1 MKKRTLVV
9 VCMVIA
15 CLIIIVGAK
24 DKTDNE
30 VNTTTSP
37 DPTGTYADVTNSPVP
52 TPSPTPRPPLDGGLQ
67 EGVATELKL
76 YNGDFNSDDKLYVS
90 DTTCALQFSVTTK
103 FDKIT
108 FEPAGGSNSSTILV
122 SLYVWH
128 YSYENTLKATPIAS
142 ATVQRPDDRS
152 AWFVFD
158 LSQIMDNL
166 PGQDEY
172 LLVLS
177 NGTAR
182 LSLSRNYNAATN
194 VRLFIDGYAEVGS
207 LACSV
212 HLVNTPKVF
221 SFNLEDT
228 HVSFKK
234 AVPESS
240 ISTSTTISSL
250 NVQPDTWAAVDGLGR
265 TLSSNNEVGSTKQK
279 FVGMFYWLWHEE
291 FSGLNTPKNLT
302 EIMKQYPNAKN
313 DVNSPA
319 WDLKANDHDYYFW
332 DQPLF
337 GYYSSADKYVIR
349 KHAELMADAGVDVIL
364 FDCTNGNLTWTSAYH
379 EVFEVFKQAR
389 EEGVNTPQIAFV
401 LNFTT
406 SEDTRTMLKSIYADI
421 YKNDKYQDL
430 WFYWD
435 NKPLILAYADSLN
448 TIDYEIE
455 AEIAQFFTYRQPQ
468 PVYNYNGDASNGLWG
483 WLSIYPQTKY
493 LDSQGNVEQMTVG
506 VAQNWGPKGITAMN
520 GVNVFGRSHTVNPN
534 YSYSYN
540 YGGKTIVANKSIANS
555 MYYGL
560 NFQEQWDYA
569 IASNPEFIYVTG
581 WNEWVAGRQDV
592 WPEEPGYDSVINA
605 FPDQFSDEYS
615 RDIEPSSG
623 ELKDYYYYQLVE
635 NIRRFKG
642 VSPKTT
648 VTSTAKATINVKGS
662 ISQWDNSG
670 VLFTHYL
677 NSTYDRNA
685 KGYVGT
691 TYNNSSMRNDI
702 VKSKVAYDGDN
713 IYIMVECAENLT
725 SSTDSSWMRLFLDTD
740 ITGTS
745 KNWEGFEFVINRKS
759 PTSNICYLE
768 KSTGGWNWTVVG
780 ELNYSVIGKYLQ
792 ISIPRN
798 LIGKSG
804 TGTPSFNFKWS
815 DNMQEDGNILDFYS
829 NGDVAP
835 GGRFTFVFN

>member
-15 CLIIIVGAK
+15 CLIIIIGTK
-24 DKTDNE
+24 DTNKEETE
-30 VNTTTSP
+30 ATSSP
-37 DPTGTYADVTNSPVP
+37 NPTGTYVDITNSPIP
-52 TPSPTPRPPLDGGLQ
+52 TATPTPRPPLDGGLQ

-76 YNGDFNSDDKLYVS
+76 YNGEFNSDDKLYVT
-90 DTTCALQFSVTTK
+90 DTTCAVQFSVTTQ

-108 FEPAGGSNSSTILV
+108 FEVAGGSLSSTVLV
-122 SLYVWH
+122 SLYIWH
-128 YSYENTLKATPIAS
+128 YSYDNTLKAAPIAS
-142 ATVQRPDDRS
+142 ATVQRPDDRN
-152 AWFVFD
+152 ARCVFD
-158 LSQIMDNL
+158 VSSLMETL
-166 PGQDEY
+166 PGQNEY
-172 LLVLS
+172 LMVVS

-182 LSLSRNYNAATN
+182 ISLSRNYNVASN
-194 VRLFIDGYAEVGS
+194 VRLFINGYAEIGS

-234 AVPESS
+234 ATPESQ
-240 ISTSTTISSL
+240 IATSSAISSL

-265 TLSSNNEVGSTKQK
+265 TLSSNEDVGSTKQK
-279 FVGMFYWLWHEE
+279 FVGMFYWIWHEE

-302 EIMKQYPNAKN
+302 EIIKQYPNAKN
-313 DVNSPA
+313 DVSSPA
-319 WDLKANDHDYYFW
+319 WTLAPNDHDYYFW
-332 DQPLF
+332 DQPLL

-349 KHAELMADAGVDVIL
+349 KHAEMLADAGVDVII
-364 FDCTNGNLTWTSAYH
+364 FDCTNGNLTWTSAYTA
-379 EVFEVFKQAR
+379 VFETFKQAR
-389 EEGVNTPQIAFV
+389 DEGVNTPQIAFI

-406 SEDTRTMLKSIYADI
+406 SEDTRTMLISLYSDI

-448 TIDYEIE
+448 TANYELE

-468 PVYNYNGDASNGLWG
+468 PVYEFNGDTSTGLWG
-483 WLSIYPQTKY
+483 WLSVYPQTKY
-493 LDSQGNVEQMTVG
+493 LDSQGKLEEMTVG

-520 GVNVFGRSHTVNPN
+520 GVNVFGRSHTVNSN

-540 YGGKTIVANKSIANS
+540 YAGKTIVANKSIANS

-569 IASNPEFIYVTG
+569 IASDPDFVFITG
-581 WNEWVAGRQDV
+581 WNEWVAGRQNV
-592 WPEEPGYDSVINA
+592 WPEEPGYDSVNNA
-605 FPDQFSDEYS
+605 FPDQYSDEYS
-615 RDIEPSSG
+615 RDIEPSNG

-642 VSPKTT
+642 VSENTP
-648 VTSTAKATINVKGS
+648 VTSSAKATINVKGS
-662 ISQWDNSG
+662 ISQWDNVG
-670 VLFTHYL
+670 VLYTHYL

-685 KGYVGT
+685 KGYIGT

-725 SSTDSSWMRLFLDTD
+725 STSDSAWMRLFLDTD
-740 ITGTS
+740 TTGSS
-745 KNWEGFEFVINRKS
+745 KNWEGFEYVINRKS

-768 KSTGGWNWTVVG
+768 KSTDGWNWTVIG
-780 ELNYSVIGKYLQ
+780 ELNYSVVGKYLQ

-798 LIGKSG
+798 LIDKNGS
-804 TGTPSFNFKWS
+804 GTPSFNFKWS
-815 DNMQEDGNILDFYS
+815 DNMQADGNILDFYS